1 MLKIIGG
8 DFAGYS
14 IRLSSREILLRRGS
28 HRVSVTRADVA
39 GLEVLDDQAY
49 HSGVRMAV
57 KSTVFS
63 KLGLGG
69 LWGGLSTRQKHRIMA
84 GIRLTGGQTI
94 LVQTTQSGYKKL
106 LRYVY

>member
-28 HRVSVTRADVA
+28 HRVSATRAEVA

-49 HSGVRMAV
+49 HSGARMAA
-57 KSTVFS
+57 KNTLFS
-63 KLGLGG
+63 KLRF
-69 LWGGLSTRQKHRIMA
+69 GGLSARRKRRIMA

-106 LRYVY
+106 LRYAH